1 MSDFELD
8 DELLALAGVDKKRK
22 RPQGSSKSSSSKKR
36 KADMS
41 DSEEDGPESE
51 EGEEEELYPLEGK
64 YVDEADR
71 LRLLDLPEIEREE
84 ILAGRLEE
92 KQRKHDKWMVS
103 QMVNQQ
109 QHSREVDGVAK
120 AAKRQHTARG
130 ATKEKSRKLDELKAK
145 RKAKDEKQRTK
156 GSPKRDRSSSP
167 MDMDIS
173 DDESE
178 DGQISKYEQEEEKER
193 KMFSKPAAANDQPAN
208 LEDLERCR
216 LSRDMLARH
225 CMAPWFQD
233 YVQSAFSLYPFD
245 RFFNPLFQDAWVR
258 YLIGQE
264 NGAPVYRICQIT
276 NLGVDNIKTYRLND
290 KQADQTLE
298 LKHGKS
304 VKPFPMDKV
313 SNSPFVLKEFDRLV
327 RVCTAE
333 DVKLPTKQALDRKIA
348 DMQRLVNQPV
358 TESDINAM
366 LARKNQLNAKKS
378 TGLSSTMEK
387 SRLMQARTLAL
398 RRQDADEVAEID
410 LKLAEMTA
418 AQPLKEEAVDLLAKV
433 NERNRKANME
443 AVRKAELAEA
453 ERKRRDR
460 KLAVSGTQ
468 TPIDP
473 SARLKI
479 MPRLFDAATPTTR
492 PGTPAAGATPPSK
505 SASQPISP
513 LPPLSVPALSLNGSI
528 KSFEASIIDSIEID
542 LGDF

>member
-1 MSDFELD
+1 MSDLELE

-22 RPQGSSKSSSSKKR
+22 RPQGSHKSSSSKKR
-36 KADMS
+36 KAEMT
-41 DSEEDGPESE
+41 DSEGEGPESE
-51 EGEEEELYPLEGK
+51 EGEEEEQYLLEGK

-71 LRLLDLPEIEREE
+71 LRLMSLPEIERED
-84 ILAGRLEE
+84 IIASRLE
-92 KQRKHDKWMVS
+92 KLQRKHDSKMIS

-109 QHSREVDGVAK
+109 HRGGDADTVAK
-120 AAKRQHTARG
+120 AAKRMHLLLNAGPETYSLYFVGQHTARG

-167 MDMDIS
+167 MDMEIS

-178 DGQISKYEQEEEKER
+178 DGQITKYEQEEEKER
-193 KMFSKPAAANDQPAN
+193 KMFSKAVIPDDQPASI
-208 LEDLERCR
+208 EDLEKCR
-216 LSRDMLARH
+216 LSRDLLAKH

-233 YVQSAFSLYPFD
+233 YVQ
-245 RFFNPLFQDAWVR
+245 NAWVR

-264 NGAPVYRICQIT
+264 NGMPVYRICQIS
-276 NLGVDNIKTYRLND
+276 NLGVDNVKTYRLND
-290 KQADQTLE
+290 KQADQALE

-313 SNSPFVLKEFDRLV
+313 SNSPFQQKEFERLV
-327 RVCTAE
+327 RVCNNE
-333 DVKLPTKQALDRKIA
+333 DVKLPTKRILEKKVA
-348 DMQRLVNQPV
+348 DMRKLVEQPI

-366 LARKNQLNAKKS
+366 LARKNQLNAKKPS
-378 TGLSSTMEK
+378 GLSTTMEK
-387 SRLMQARTLAL
+387 SRLMQARTLAQ
-398 RRQDADEVAEID
+398 RRQDGKEVAEID
-410 LKLAEMTA
+410 LKLAELVA
-418 AQPLKEEAVDLLAKV
+418 SQPQKDEGIDILAKV

-443 AVRKAELAEA
+443 AVRKAELAES

-460 KLAVSGTQ
+460 KLAASGTQ
-468 TPIDP
+468 TPVDP

-479 MPRLFDAATPTTR
+479 KPRLFDAATPTTR
-492 PGTPAAGATPPSK
+492 PGTPAGATPISK
-505 SASQPISP
+505 SVSRPISP
-513 LPPLSVPALSLNGSI
+513 LPPLSVPALTLNGSV

>member
-22 RPQGSSKSSSSKKR
+22 RHQGSSKPSSSKKR
-36 KADMS
+36 KPDMS

-51 EGEEEELYPLEGK
+51 EGEEDELYPLEGK

-71 LRLLDLPEIEREE
+71 LRLMQLPEIEREE
-84 ILAGRLEE
+84 ILAARLEE

-109 QHSREVDGVAK
+109 THGKEPEGVAK

-178 DGQISKYEQEEEKER
+178 DGQISKFEQEEEKER
-193 KMFSKPAAANDQPAN
+193 KMFSKPPVDDQPAG
-208 LEDLERCR
+208 LEDFEKCR
-216 LSRDMLARH
+216 LSRDMLAKH

-233 YVQSAFSLYPFD
+233 YVQ
-245 RFFNPLFQDAWVR
+245 NAWVR

-264 NGAPVYRICQIT
+264 NGAPVYRICQIS
-276 NLGVDNIKTYRLND
+276 NLGVDNVKAYRVND

-313 SNSPFVLKEFDRLV
+313 SNGPFLQKEFERLV
-327 RVCTAE
+327 RVCNNE
-333 DVKLPTKQALDRKIA
+333 DVKIPTKQALEKKVGE
-348 DMQRLVNQPV
+348 MQKLVNQPI

-366 LARKNQLNAKKS
+366 LARKSQLNKKP
-378 TGLSSTMEK
+378 TGLSATMEK

-398 RRQDADEVAEID
+398 RRADSAELAEID
-410 LKLAEMTA
+410 LKISELVAS
-418 AQPLKEEAVDLLAKV
+418 QPQKEEAVDLLARV

-443 AVRKAELAEA
+443 SVRKAELAEA

-460 KLAVSGTQ
+460 KLAASGTQ

-479 MPRLFDAATPTTR
+479 KPRLFDAATPTTR
-492 PGTPAAGATPPSK
+492 PGTPAGAAPNK
-505 SASQPISP
+505 SASRPISP
-513 LPPLSVPALSLNGSI
+513 LPPLSVSAIPLNGSA
-528 KSFEASIIDSIEID
+528 KSFEASLIDSIEID